1 MSSLCASTARGKLP
15 TIQGRVQ
22 PSRRHRISRWQK
34 VPMTS
39 SDTLK
44 FLESFLAKD
53 FEAEYHRRRPRRRA
67 EPLVITLSRDFGAGG
82 EALAADLAHFL
93 DLPIYDKEILDRV
106 ADKTRIDKS
115 HFEHHDEDS
124 AERISDLLYNLM
136 FGTAAT
142 RYDYRRA
149 LIEVV
154 TELARSDCIIVG
166 RGAHLILAGRKVF
179 RLRVVGSRAVCGER
193 IAAELGIGQAEAER
207 LVFETNNKRHKSVQT
222 LFSDLYDACSL
233 EHAINFDLVL
243 NTDHLPAG
251 NALPTV
257 LMAVRQ
263 FGFEIFDLGQREA
276 S

>member
-1 MSSLCASTARGKLP
+1 
-15 TIQGRVQ
+15 
-22 PSRRHRISRWQK
+22 
-34 VPMTS
+34 MTS
-39 SDTLK
+39 SDTLE

-93 DLPIYDKEILDRV
+93 DLPIYDREILDRV

-136 FGTAAT
+136 FGT
-142 RYDYRRA
+142 
-149 LIEVV
+149 
-154 TELARSDCIIVG
+154 
-166 RGAHLILAGRKVF
+166 KVF

-233 EHAINFDLVL
+233 EHAVNFDLVL

-257 LMAVRQ
+257 LVAVRQ
-263 FGFEIFDLGQREA
+263 FGFEVFDLGQREA